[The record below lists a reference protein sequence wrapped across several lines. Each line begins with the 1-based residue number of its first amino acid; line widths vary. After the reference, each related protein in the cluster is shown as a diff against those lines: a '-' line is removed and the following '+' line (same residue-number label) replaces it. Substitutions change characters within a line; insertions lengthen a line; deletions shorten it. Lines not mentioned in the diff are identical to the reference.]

1 MANDFYSVLGVAKT
15 ASEKEIRSAFRRL
28 ARQWHPDVN
37 PGNPDAEAKFK
48 EINAAFEVLGDPDKR
63 KKYDKYGD
71 QWMHADQ
78 IEEMRRRQGGGVG
91 FDPRGFGGAQ
101 GGPGGQTFH
110 FSSDDG
116 FDLGD
121 LFGAAAGG
129 GGARRGAGGVFG
141 DIFRRAAGRTK
152 GQDVEADVRVTLEEA
167 YAGAKRTIEIRAG
180 EEPCRVC
187 AGTGQI
193 AGATCHVCR
202 GTGVATPLKRVEVS
216 IPAGV
221 KDGQRVRLAGQGGP
235 GANGGSAGDLL
246 LRVHVATHSRFER
259 KDDDLHVE
267 VDLPVEDAA
276 LGGEVKVP
284 TLKGKTLALKVP
296 AGTQGGKQF
305 RLAGQ
310 GMPRTSGG
318 YGDLLAR
325 VRLVLPDPM
334 TDEQRRLFEALRA
347 SRASATSSDSNA
359 EPAAAGASGGEDAS

>member
-1 MANDFYSVLGVAKT
+1 MASDFYSVLGVPKT

-37 PGNPDAEAKFK
+37 PGNPEAEAKFK
-48 EINAAFEVLGDPDKR
+48 EINAAFEVVGDAEKR

-78 IEEMRRRQGGGVG
+78 IEEMQRRHGGAG
-91 FDPRGFGGAQ
+91 FDPRFAGR
-101 GGPGGQTFH
+101 GGPGGQTYQ
-110 FSSDDG
+110 FSSEDG

-121 LFGAAAGG
+121 LFG
-129 GGARRGAGGVFG
+129 GGAGRRGAGGVFG
-141 DIFRRAAGRTK
+141 DIFRRASGRSK
-152 GQDVEADVRVTLEEA
+152 GHDAEADVRVTLEEA
-167 YAGAKRTIEIRAG
+167 YGGAKRTIEVRAG

-187 AGTGQI
+187 GGTGQI
-193 AGATCHVCR
+193 ASATCHVCR
-202 GTGVATPLKRVEVS
+202 GTGVAAPLKRVEVT

-221 KDGQRVRLAGQGGP
+221 KDGQRIRLSGQGGP
-235 GANGGSAGDLL
+235 GANGGAAGDLL
-246 LRVHVATHSRFER
+246 LRVHVAPHPRFER

-284 TLKGKTLALKVP
+284 TLKGKTLALRVP

-310 GMPRTSGG
+310 GMPRSGG
-318 YGDLLAR
+318 YGDLFAR

-347 SRASATSSDSNA
+347 SRAGEA
-359 EPAAAGASGGEDAS
+359 AAAGASSGGEEAS

>member
-1 MANDFYSVLGVAKT
+1 MASDFYAVLGVPRT
-15 ASEKEIRSAFRRL
+15 ASDKEIRSAFRRL

-48 EINAAFEVLGDPDKR
+48 EINAAFEVIGDADKR
-63 KKYDKYGD
+63 KKYDKYGE

-78 IEEMRRRQGGGVG
+78 IEEMRRRQGAGA
-91 FDPRGFGGAQ
+91 GFGGA
-101 GGPGGQTFH
+101 PGGQTYQ
-110 FSSDDG
+110 FSSEDG

-121 LFGAAAGG
+121 LFG
-129 GGARRGAGGVFG
+129 GGAGRRGAGGVFG
-141 DIFRRAAGRTK
+141 DIFRRASGRTK
-152 GQDVEADVRVTLEEA
+152 GQDAEADVRVTLEEA
-167 YAGAKRTIEIRAG
+167 FGGAKRTIEIRAG

-187 AGTGQI
+187 GGTGQI
-193 AGATCHVCR
+193 AAATCHVCR
-202 GTGVATPLKRVEVS
+202 GTGVAAPLKRVEVS

-235 GANGGSAGDLL
+235 GAGGGAAGDLL
-246 LRVHVATHSRFER
+246 LRVHVTPHPRFER

-296 AGTQGGKQF
+296 PGTQGGKQF

-310 GMPRTSGG
+310 GMPRAAGGG
-318 YGDLLAR
+318 YGDLFAR

-347 SRASATSSDSNA
+347 SKANEARKG
-359 EPAAAGASGGEDAS
+359 EEAAAAAASSGGEENS